1 MQPPELGLGTEEFRR
16 EQLGERHKHENTDDA
31 DERADQQTHRAAEPF
46 DSNEV
51 HIQRAVRC
59 QEPRL
64 LDALEIGVFSK
75 LASRERKSLR
85 NQMTRR
91 VPSLALELHPIAAF
105 RAQQEVLPEQRDQR
119 DEKDREPGHRAV

>member
-1 MQPPELGLGTEEFRR
+1 
-16 EQLGERHKHENTDDA
+16 
-31 DERADQQTHRAAEPF
+31 
-46 DSNEV
+46 
-51 HIQRAVRC
+51 IQRAVRR

-75 LASRERKSLR
+75 LASGERKSLR
-85 NQMTRR
+85 NQTTRR

-119 DEKDREPGHRAV
+119 DEKDREPGHRAVQMPEPELGTRRAPDRKGRPEILGGAAAVTPDDRHRPVGYARLQG